1 MKRIFDFC
9 FAIVLL
15 VLFLLPMLVIS
26 LLIVLESGFPVL
38 FVQERIGKAGITFRM
53 YKFRTMT
60 VLKEAEKGRFDVG
73 NASRVTVIGRFLR
86 RSKLDELPQLLNVLK
101 GDMSVVGPRP
111 EVRQWVNAYPER
123 WERVLKVKPGITDNA
138 SVYFRNEEQL
148 LEQSDDPHKTYR
160 DVILPKK
167 LSFYEDYV
175 SGHSF
180 FKDFKIIFLTI
191 KAVLFN

>member
-15 VLFLLPMLVIS
+15 VLFFLPMLVIS

-38 FVQERIGKAGITFRM
+38 FVQERIGKSGITFRM

-73 NASRVTVIGRFLR
+73 NASRVTAIGRFLR

-101 GDMSVVGPRP
+101 GNMSVVGPRP

-123 WERVLKVKPGITDNA
+123 WEKVLKVKPGITDNA

-148 LEQSDDPHKTYR
+148 LEQSDDPHQTYR

-167 LSFYEDYV
+167 LSFYEDYA

>member
-1 MKRIFDFC
+1 MKRLFDLVFSIF
-9 FAIVLL
+9 LL
-15 VLFLLPMLVIS
+15 VILFIPVVMITLWIVID
-26 LLIVLESGFPVL
+26 SGWPAF
-38 FVQERIGKAGITFRM
+38 FIQERIGQYVKPFKII
-53 YKFRTMT
+53 KFRTMRRIPG
-60 VLKEAEKGRFDVG
+60 AEKGEF
-73 NASRVTVIGRFLR
+73 NAGDNSRVTRVGKFLR
-86 RSKLDELPQLLNVLK
+86 KTKFDELPQLLNVLK

-123 WERVLKVKPGITDNA
+123 WEKVLKVKPGVTDNA

-167 LSFYEDYV
+167 LTFYEDYA